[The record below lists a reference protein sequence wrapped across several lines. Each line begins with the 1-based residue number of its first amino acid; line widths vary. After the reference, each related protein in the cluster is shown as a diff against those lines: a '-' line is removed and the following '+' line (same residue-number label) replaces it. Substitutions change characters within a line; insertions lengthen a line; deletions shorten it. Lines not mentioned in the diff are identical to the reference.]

1 MHNATVAETDEVIHH
16 GSDAP
21 GVGRADDIERV
32 RAHASSDDHRR
43 QLLTERGQR
52 LGRQLGPE
60 QKKTFA
66 AKVQQGVDDLRLA
79 VRGGDGSKD
88 HLVAGAI
95 GGSHDILC
103 DLGVEAVSDV
113 DRDPDVV

>member
-1 MHNATVAETDEVIHH
+1 MAETDEVIHH

-21 GVGRADDIERV
+21 GVGRADDIEGV
-32 RAHASSDDHRR
+32 RAHASSDDYRR

-52 LGRQLGPE
+52 FGRQLGPE
-60 QKKTFA
+60 EKKTLA
-66 AKVQQGVDDLRLA
+66 TEVQQGFDHLRLA

-88 HLVAGAI
+88 HLVAGTI
-95 GGSHDILC
+95 GGGHDVLG

>member
-21 GVGRADDIERV
+21 CVRRADHIERV

-66 AKVQQGVDDLRLA
+66 AKVQQGFDDLRLA
-79 VRGGDGSKD
+79 VRGGDGTKD